1 MKRITE
7 SMQGKE
13 EMKGI
18 MEDEHF
24 EIIGGADGP
33 TSIFICDKS
42 KKQTLS
48 QRLMSFLYRIKRWF
62 IEKSI
67 RPGVHSLDEVEEYI
81 KSRYGFVEVDRTE
94 FEFEYEETRTAFLFK
109 YRSDLAQGRDI
120 DLDFDITDD
129 AEEMLIRLNEKIKKE
144 KEIADSI
151 PRDVFDI
158 DFHKY
163 VKKGKDNDDS
173 MHIIIEKNNDY
184 LAAGAQGSKKF
195 MKMFNSVYKD
205 IYKYYGV
212 SEEDIQN
219 KTERYKDLVIELSR

>member
-1 MKRITE
+1 
-7 SMQGKE
+7 
-13 EMKGI
+13 

-42 KKQTLS
+42 KKQTLP
-48 QRLMSFLYRIKRWF
+48 QRIMSFSYRIKRWF

-173 MHIIIEKNNDY
+173 MHIIIEKNYDY
-184 LAAGAQGSKKF
+184 LAAGAQESKKF
-195 MKMFNSVYKD
+195 MKMFGSVYKD